1 MSISSSQ
8 SRLGSGTGA
17 IPSYH
22 TRWIAAPHSGS
33 VKGIAAILVV
43 AFLFRVGMLALLVHH
58 PERAYRRD
66 SGGYERPALNLLAG
80 NGFSQEVAPPFTP
93 DVRRTPLSPLFIAA
107 IYGLIGPNA
116 MAVVGAQVLVGT
128 LTVALTCAMGW
139 RLLPVGEAKAGGL
152 LMALSLGP
160 AVYCAFL
167 LTETLFTALLLIVM
181 YSLLYYWRGGRVWTL
196 LAGGIVVGMCILCR
210 PIALFYPLFVVPLI
224 WALTRGRWVRK
235 LFASLAFLGVSG
247 VVIAPWLVRNYRVVG
262 TPVLS
267 SIADYN
273 LLFYNAVALEADIRG
288 EPEAVVRADM
298 LREVEGELRSIGADE
313 GTRLAVYRRRG
324 LEIILSHPLRY
335 AVVHL
340 RQDLNSLL
348 PNTTE
353 LLELAGLTEG
363 GKGTLSV
370 LNRYG
375 PVAAVRHY
383 FAGREWA
390 LPVLIFTAALLL
402 LTYVGGLAGVVTL
415 ARRGEWLTLLLL
427 LWPVVYFLA
436 VPGAPSHPR
445 FRVPV
450 MPYICLLA
458 GVGLVY
464 LWSGI
469 RGRLAA
475 VHCG

>member
-43 AFLFRVGMLALLVHH
+43 AFLFRVGMFALLVHH

-93 DVRRTPLSPLFIAA
+93 DVRHTPLFPLFIAA

-152 LMALSLGP
+152 L
-160 AVYCAFL
+160 
-167 LTETLFTALLLIVM
+167 
-181 YSLLYYWRGGRVWTL
+181 
-196 LAGGIVVGMCILCR
+196 
-210 PIALFYPLFVVPLI
+210 
-224 WALTRGRWVRK
+224 
-235 LFASLAFLGVSG
+235 
-247 VVIAPWLVRNYRVVG
+247 N
-262 TPVLS
+262 
-267 SIADYN
+267 
-273 LLFYNAVALEADIRG
+273 
-288 EPEAVVRADM
+288 
-298 LREVEGELRSIGADE
+298 
-313 GTRLAVYRRRG
+313 
-324 LEIILSHPLRY
+324 